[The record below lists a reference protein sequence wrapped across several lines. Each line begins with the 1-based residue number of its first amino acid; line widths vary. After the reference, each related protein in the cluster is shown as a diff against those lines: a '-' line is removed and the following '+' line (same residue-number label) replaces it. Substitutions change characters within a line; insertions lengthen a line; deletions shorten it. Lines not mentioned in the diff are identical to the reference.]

1 MASEPPISNEPD
13 GMPPDP
19 EEPPRSVEEVVVRTL
34 GMPRLT
40 REDLEEMRGED
51 EPPVSDFQLMLD
63 NLVSDVK
70 RYSVILANISIV
82 PETKRRIHEESRD
95 AVERIPAWMD
105 AAVNGPP
112 LMTPRLFMHGL
123 AQLLGSQ
130 RKDFEQVIAEQ
141 VSEPEPIEA
150 LLDNAPIPQ
159 AGENESDSELTEGV
173 GQASSAHMQ
182 ALVNIAR
189 DLDRQLRGQVDPR

>member
-1 MASEPPISNEPD
+1 MTSEPPISNEP
-13 GMPPDP
+13 GNMPPDP
-19 EEPPRSVEEVVVRTL
+19 EEPPRNVEEVVVRTL

-51 EPPVSDFQLMLD
+51 EPPVSDFQLLLD
-63 NLVSDVK
+63 NLISDVK
-70 RYSVILANISIV
+70 RYSVILANISIA
-82 PETKRRIHEESRD
+82 PETKRRIREESKD
-95 AVERIPAWMD
+95 ATERIPAWMD

-123 AQLLGSQ
+123 AQLLGAQ
-130 RKDFEQVIAEQ
+130 RRDFEQVIAEQ
-141 VSEPEPIEA
+141 VTEPGPIEE
-150 LLDNAPIPQ
+150 LLASAPIPR
-159 AGENESDSELTEGV
+159 AGENESDSELTDGV

-182 ALVNIAR
+182 ALVEIAR